1 MTRLSIGATW
11 TLRYTAVMLLA
22 VSLLAAYTYFRIDQR
37 FEQDARFLVDLQLK
51 ELADILAEVPI
62 SDPTLR
68 VAMERSI
75 EAAGPD
81 LKLGLQ
87 IFDAEGRLL
96 VAEGSLEERDV
107 QLPRDLPTGG
117 GDDRVAREID
127 LPDGSYPFLVVTRQL
142 EGGGAVQGAVY
153 LRRFVRNARDV
164 RDIYFWTL
172 PLAVIF
178 TLALGSWL
186 VRGSL
191 RPIAG
196 ITRAARRIS
205 GTHLDEKLPT
215 TGSGDE
221 LDELATTLNEMIG
234 RIRHS
239 VERMQRFSANAAHE
253 LRTPL
258 SALRSRLEVTLEQS
272 RSPEEYRKALGE
284 TAEQV
289 ASLSEA
295 VHAMLRLAQSEAGLP
310 PEHRTPVVLGDLV
323 REVADFFEPLA
334 TEQGLTL
341 KLGRVEPATVSGEPA
356 WLRQCL
362 ANLVDNAIRHTPD
375 GGNVH
380 VELVVEEG
388 GETALVHVTDDGIG
402 IEAEERERI
411 FEPYHR
417 VRAGAMRAGPGA
429 GLGLALAREIARAH
443 GGDVAVESEPGR
455 GSRFTVRLPL
465 PPDEAA

>member
-1 MTRLSIGATW
+1 VTRLSIGAKW

-62 SDPTLR
+62 SDPSFSVMLD
-68 VAMERSI
+68 RSI

-87 IFDAEGRLL
+87 VFDAQGKL
-96 VAEGSLEERDV
+96 VIAEGALAGSDV
-107 QLPRDLPTGG
+107 QLPQELPTG
-117 GDDRVAREID
+117 DDHVTREVD
-127 LPDGSYPFLVVTRQL
+127 LPDGSYPWLVVTRAL
-142 EGGGAVQGAVY
+142 PDGGAVQGAIY

-172 PLAVIF
+172 PLAVIS
-178 TLALGSWL
+178 TLALGSLL

-196 ITRAARRIS
+196 ITRTARRIS
-205 GTHLDEKLPT
+205 GTHLDERVPT

-221 LDELATTLNEMIG
+221 LDELATTLNEMMG

-258 SALRSRLEVTLEQS
+258 NALRSRLEVTLEQT

-310 PEHRTPVVLGDLV
+310 EEHRMPVSLGDLV
-323 REVADFFEPLA
+323 RQVVEFFEPLA
-334 TEQGLTL
+334 AEQALTL
-341 KLGRVEPATVSGEPA
+341 RLGPVCEATASGEPA
-356 WLRQCL
+356 WLHQCV
-362 ANLVDNAIRHTPD
+362 ANLVDNAIRYTPD
-375 GGNVH
+375 GGTIEVGLAL
-380 VELVVEEG
+380 EAADDG
-388 GETALVHVTDDGIG
+388 GETALIRVVDDGIG
-402 IEAEERERI
+402 VEAEELERI
-411 FEPYHR
+411 FEPFHR
-417 VRAGAMRAGPGA
+417 VRAGVTRTGPGA
-429 GLGLALAREIARAH
+429 GIGLALAREIARAH
-443 GGDVAVESEPGR
+443 GGDVTVESAPGR
-455 GSRFTVRLPL
+455 GSSFTVRLPL
-465 PPDEAA
+465 APAA

>member
-1 MTRLSIGATW
+1 MTRLSIGAKW

-51 ELADILAEVPI
+51 ELADILGEVPI
-62 SDPTLR
+62 SDPTF
-68 VAMERSI
+68 AMMLDRSI

-87 IFDAEGRLL
+87 VFDAQGRL
-96 VAEGSLEERDV
+96 VIAEGSLAGSDI
-107 QLPRDLPTGG
+107 QLPPEIPV
-117 GDDRVAREID
+117 GDERVSREVD
-127 LPDGSYPFLVVTRQL
+127 LPDGSYPWLVVTRSLQD
-142 EGGGAVQGAVY
+142 GGAVQGAIY
-153 LRRFVRNARDV
+153 LRRFIRNARDV

-172 PLAVIF
+172 PLAVIS
-178 TLALGSWL
+178 TLALGSLL

-196 ITRAARRIS
+196 ITRTARRIS

-215 TGSGDE
+215 TGAGDE
-221 LDELATTLNEMIG
+221 LDELATTLNEMMD

-258 SALRSRLEVTLEQS
+258 NALRSRLEVTLEQT
-272 RSPEEYRKALGE
+272 RSPEEYKKALGE

-310 PEHRTPVVLGDLV
+310 AEHRLPVSLGDLV
-323 REVADFFEPLA
+323 REVVEFFEPLA
-334 TEQGLTL
+334 AEQDLTL
-341 KLGRVEPATVSGEPA
+341 RLGPVCEATVAGEPA
-356 WLRQCL
+356 WLYQSV
-362 ANLVDNAIRHTPD
+362 ANLVDNAIRYTRD
-375 GGNVH
+375 GGTIEVALAIEVSEH
-380 VELVVEEG
+380 GDEA
-388 GETALVHVTDDGIG
+388 ALVRVTDNGIG
-402 IEAEERERI
+402 VEPEERERI

-417 VRAGAMRAGPGA
+417 VRAGVTRTGPGA
-429 GLGLALAREIARAH
+429 GIGLALAREIARAH
-443 GGDVAVESEPGR
+443 GGDVTVESELGR
-455 GSRFTVRLPL
+455 GSCFTVRLPL
-465 PPDEAA
+465 ATAA